1 MVSSNETF
9 PHQVRGCTC
18 HGVRL
23 PVSKEALMAWLLTTY
38 SLGSYSHDLDCCLKE
53 FVFLFREDFQLQ
65 EYMYIYIIIEPPS
78 ELRTIRFIR
87 NGPLTL
93 QGCERHAKRW
103 GPHPKRC
110 PRKSCP
116 QALYISLEAD
126 QAACATCLL

>member
-65 EYMYIYIIIEPPS
+65 EYMYIYNYRATVRIKDNKVYKK
-78 ELRTIRFIR
+78 RTT
-87 NGPLTL
+87 NSTGM
-93 QGCERHAKRW
+93 
-103 GPHPKRC
+103 
-110 PRKSCP
+110 
-116 QALYISLEAD
+116 
-126 QAACATCLL
+126 